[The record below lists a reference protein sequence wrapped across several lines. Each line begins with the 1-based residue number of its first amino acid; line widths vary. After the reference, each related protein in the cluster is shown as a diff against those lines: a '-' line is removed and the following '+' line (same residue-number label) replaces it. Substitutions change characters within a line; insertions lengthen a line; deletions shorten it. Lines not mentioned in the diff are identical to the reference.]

1 MVYQA
6 VHYFNMKQTLKAMD
20 WINKAI
26 EHTPTVTE
34 LYSFKGKIYQQAGDR
49 QRASQLHEQAR
60 VLDQADRY
68 LSVIS
73 AKYFLKIDKVDE
85 AHATMLPFSRDA

>member
-6 VHYFNMKQTLKAMD
+6 VHYFNLAETEKAIE

-49 QRASQLHEQAR
+49 KRASDLTEQAR

-68 LSVIS
+68 LSVIAS
-73 AKYFLKIDKVDE
+73 KYFLKID
-85 AHATMLPFSRDA
+85 

>member
-1 MVYQA
+1 MWLMVYQA
-6 VHYFNMKQTLKAMD
+6 VHYFNMKQSEKALN

-49 QRASQLHEQAR
+49 QRASQLHE
-60 VLDQADRY
+60 
-68 LSVIS
+68 
-73 AKYFLKIDKVDE
+73 
-85 AHATMLPFSRDA
+85 